1 MHQCHSVSCFH
12 GYSSPPPGNRSTKP
26 EDMRG
31 APYYKPAYTTA
42 QGIPFTGMQVAKDG
56 RFGFENGVTVLD
68 SRMYGGTE
76 FPGVC
81 MCVRVVRAC
90 ACVVCTYQCVC
101 LPCCNVCW
109 DVGRTFGMWCDQ
121 RLVNLAMVHSLL
133 RALPSLRVCV
143 RV

>member
-1 MHQCHSVSCFH
+1 
-12 GYSSPPPGNRSTKP
+12 
-26 EDMRG
+26 MRG

-81 MCVRVVRAC
+81 MCVRVVC
-90 ACVVCTYQCVC
+90 ACV
-101 LPCCNVCW
+101 
-109 DVGRTFGMWCDQ
+109 
-121 RLVNLAMVHSLL
+121 
-133 RALPSLRVCV
+133 CV
-143 RV
+143 RARVWCVRISMYVCPVVMCVGTLVELLVCGATGV